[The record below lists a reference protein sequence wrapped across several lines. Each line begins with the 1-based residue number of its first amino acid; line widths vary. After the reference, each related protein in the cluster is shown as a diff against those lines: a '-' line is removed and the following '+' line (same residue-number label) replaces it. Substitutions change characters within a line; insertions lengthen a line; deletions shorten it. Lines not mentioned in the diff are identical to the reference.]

1 MNYLNYISNKVT
13 KDFGIRH
20 TYNEK
25 TDFLEF
31 VDKELKSLGYET
43 EIIQGKNV
51 KQCRNLCTVE
61 GNADIIFTAHYDTPG
76 TMPKFL
82 GFIFKLLGHTRQI
95 IGSIVYI
102 IIILLLIRFMRN
114 VLNISMSYMIVV
126 ILIIFPMLIKN
137 KKNYNDNSSGVIT
150 LLNIAYE
157 LKNNESLKKKTDGI
171 KIVFLDNEESG
182 LLGSNLLSKYWEEKD
197 KYFKEKKIINF
208 DCVGIGDIPMV
219 YYSKELDYE
228 LADLLQISLASYKN
242 NSKKFMCKYYPLSD
256 DFSFKKNPAV
266 SIIFSNNSIIPG
278 GYYIP
283 NVHSLKDN
291 VLNLENIQWLTGEI
305 LKKI

>member
-102 IIILLLIRFMRN
+102 IIILLLISFMRN
-114 VLNISMSYMIVV
+114 VLNISMSY
-126 ILIIFPMLIKN
+126 
-137 KKNYNDNSSGVIT
+137 
-150 LLNIAYE
+150 
-157 LKNNESLKKKTDGI
+157 
-171 KIVFLDNEESG
+171 
-182 LLGSNLLSKYWEEKD
+182 
-197 KYFKEKKIINF
+197 
-208 DCVGIGDIPMV
+208 
-219 YYSKELDYE
+219 
-228 LADLLQISLASYKN
+228 
-242 NSKKFMCKYYPLSD
+242 
-256 DFSFKKNPAV
+256 
-266 SIIFSNNSIIPG
+266 
-278 GYYIP
+278 
-283 NVHSLKDN
+283 
-291 VLNLENIQWLTGEI
+291 
-305 LKKI
+305 